1 MGDFW
6 VFGYG
11 SLMWRP
17 GFDHLGAVRA
27 HLHGYHRALC
37 VRSFVHRGAEQRPGL
52 VLGLDKGGSCVGL
65 AFRVEAGKREATVD
79 YLRERELVT
88 HVYKERLLRLRDHR
102 ITAGGV
108 IVIKAQQSRSQ
119 EKNRAL
125 ALEQLADL
133 VRRVTVVPKKRRP
146 TQPSRTAQ
154 EKRLANK
161 KKRGAQK
168 SLRGRVSDE

>member
-37 VRSFVHRGAEQRPGL
+37 VRSYVHRGTEQRPGL

-65 AFRVEAGKREATVD
+65 AFRVDTDKRAATIA

-88 HVYKERLLRLRDHR
+88 HVYKERMLRATLE
-102 ITAGGV
+102 TGQAVEV
-108 IVIKAQQSRSQ
+108 IGIWMAVYLSISVLTSMFM
-119 EKNRAL
+119 NWYNSHIAL
-125 ALEQLADL
+125 VE
-133 VRRVTVVPKKRRP
+133 R
-146 TQPSRTAQ
+146 
-154 EKRLANK
+154 
-161 KKRGAQK
+161 
-168 SLRGRVSDE
+168 

>member
-1 MGDFW
+1 METLEVTDTLAIPLDEVEW
-6 VFGYG
+6 E
-11 SLMWRP
+11 
-17 GFDHLGAVRA
+17 AVRA
-27 HLHGYHRALC
+27 QGAGGQNVNKVASAVHLRFDIRASTLP
-37 VRSFVHRGAEQRPGL
+37 EI
-52 VLGLDKGGSCVGL
+52 
-65 AFRVEAGKREATVD
+65 
-79 YLRERELVT
+79 
-88 HVYKERLLRLRDHR
+88 YKERLLRLRDHR

-154 EKRLANK
+154 EKRLASK

>member
-1 MGDFW
+1 METLVVTDTLAIPLDEIEW
-6 VFGYG
+6 E
-11 SLMWRP
+11 
-17 GFDHLGAVRA
+17 AVRA
-27 HLHGYHRALC
+27 QGAGGQNVNKVASAVHLR
-37 VRSFVHRGAEQRPGL
+37 FDIGASTLPE
-52 VLGLDKGGSCVGL
+52 
-65 AFRVEAGKREATVD
+65 
-79 YLRERELVT
+79 
-88 HVYKERLLRLRDHR
+88 VYKERLLRLRDHR